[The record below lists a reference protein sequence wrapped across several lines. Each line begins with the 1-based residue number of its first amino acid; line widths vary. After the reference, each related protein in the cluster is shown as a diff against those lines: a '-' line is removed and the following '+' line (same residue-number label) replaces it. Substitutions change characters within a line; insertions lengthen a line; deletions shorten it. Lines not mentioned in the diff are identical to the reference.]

1 VSDSGRNDSGPTG
14 SGPTGSGPTGS
25 GPTGSGPTGSLV
37 LVATP
42 IGNLGDLS
50 PRAIEELRI
59 ADVIAA
65 EDTRRTRT
73 LLTHAGIP
81 AAGRLRAVHAH
92 NEHTEAARIVALIR
106 EGARVAY
113 VSDAGT
119 PGVSDPGERLVRACV
134 AEGLAVAVVPGPSA
148 VLAALVVSGLP
159 TTPFVFEGF
168 LARKGGARAER
179 IAAMRTASATSVLF
193 ESPLRVAATL
203 VELRDALGGERRA
216 VVARELTKLHEE
228 VMRGTLAELADTV
241 SRRAPRGEC
250 VIVVGPA
257 VADAT
262 PVADSDIRVALQ
274 RALDSG
280 ASRRDAAAGVA
291 VELGVAKRRAY
302 ELAVAIPSPAPF
314 ERPVGE
320 GS

>member
-1 VSDSGRNDSGPTG
+1 VTG
-14 SGPTGSGPTGS
+14 A
-25 GPTGSGPTGSLV
+25 LV

-50 PRAIEELRI
+50 PRAVEELRA

-92 NEHTEAARIVALIR
+92 NEHAEAFRIVGLVR
-106 EGARVAY
+106 GGARVVY

-134 AEGLAVAVVPGPSA
+134 AEGLAVEVVPGPSA
-148 VLAALVVSGLP
+148 VLAALVLSGLP

-168 LARKGGARAER
+168 LARKGRARAER
-179 IAAMRTASATSVLF
+179 IASMRTTPATTVLF
-193 ESPLRVAATL
+193 ESPQRIAATL
-203 VELRDALGGERRA
+203 VELRDALGSSRPA

-228 VMRGTLAELADTV
+228 VLRGTLGELADAVVTKP
-241 SRRAPRGEC
+241 PRGEC
-250 VIVVGPA
+250 VIVIGAAARDA
-257 VADAT
+257 VID
-262 PVADSDIRVALQ
+262 DSQIQSALE
-274 RALDSG
+274 RALAAG
-280 ASRRDAAAGVA
+280 ASKRDAAAGVA
-291 VELGVAKRRAY
+291 AELGVAKRRAY
-302 ELAVAIPSPAPF
+302 ELAVAIPSSAAF
-314 ERPVGE
+314 GGR
-320 GS
+320 

>member
-1 VSDSGRNDSGPTG
+1 VTDASEPAGCEAQPGG
-14 SGPTGSGPTGS
+14 A
-25 GPTGSGPTGSLV
+25 LV

-50 PRAIEELRI
+50 PRAVDELRA

-92 NEHTEAARIVALIR
+92 NEQSEAVRIVDLVR
-106 EGARVAY
+106 GGARVAY

-134 AEGLAVAVVPGPSA
+134 LEGLAVEVVPGPSA
-148 VLAALVVSGLP
+148 LLAALVLSGLP

-168 LARKGGARAER
+168 LARKGAARTER
-179 IAAMRTASATSVLF
+179 IAAMRTSPATTVLF
-193 ESPLRVAATL
+193 ESPRRITATIA
-203 VELRDALGGERRA
+203 ELRDALGATRRA

-228 VMRGTLAELADTV
+228 VVRGTLAELADAV
-241 SRRAPRGEC
+241 EANPPRGEC
-250 VIVVGPA
+250 VVVVGPA
-257 VADAT
+257 PREESIVDDAE
-262 PVADSDIRVALQ
+262 IRVALQ
-274 RALDSG
+274 RALAAG
-280 ASRRDAAAGVA
+280 ASKRDAAAGVA
-291 VELGVAKRRAY
+291 AELGVAKRRAY
-302 ELAVAIPSPAPF
+302 ELAVAIPSASSF
-314 ERPVGE
+314 GA
-320 GS
+320 

>member
-1 VSDSGRNDSGPTG
+1 VTGTGEPTG
-14 SGPTGSGPTGS
+14 A
-25 GPTGSGPTGSLV
+25 LV

-50 PRAIEELRI
+50 PRAVAELRG

-92 NEHTEAARIVALIR
+92 NEHVEAGRIVDSVR
-106 EGARVAY
+106 GGARVVY

-134 AEGLAVAVVPGPSA
+134 EEGLTVEVVPGPSA

-168 LARKGGARAER
+168 LARKGAARSER
-179 IAAMRTASATSVLF
+179 IAAMQTTPATTVLF
-193 ESPLRVAATL
+193 EAPLRVAATL
-203 VELRDALGGERRA
+203 AELRDALGGERRA

-228 VMRGTLAELADTV
+228 VLRGTLAELAGAV
-241 SRRAPRGEC
+241 AANPPRGEC
-250 VIVVGPA
+250 VIVIAPA
-257 VADAT
+257 VPDDT
-262 PVADSDIRVALQ
+262 RITVDDSQIRSALE
-274 RALDSG
+274 RALEGG
-280 ASRRDAAAGVA
+280 ASKRDAAAGVA
-291 VELGVAKRRAY
+291 AALGVAKRRAY
-302 ELAVAIPSPAPF
+302 ELAVAIPSSARRDPP
-314 ERPVGE
+314 
-320 GS
+320 

>member
-1 VSDSGRNDSGPTG
+1 VTEAHA
-14 SGPTGSGPTGS
+14 
-25 GPTGSGPTGSLV
+25 TGSLV

-50 PRAIEELRI
+50 PRAVEEFRG

-73 LLTHAGIP
+73 LLTYAGIP

-92 NEHTEAARIVALIR
+92 NEHVEATRIVGLVR
-106 EGARVAY
+106 DGKRVVY

-119 PGVSDPGERLVRACV
+119 PGVSDPGERLVQACV
-134 AEGLAVAVVPGPSA
+134 REGLPVEVVPGPSA

-168 LARKGGARAER
+168 LARKGRARSAR
-179 IAAMRTASATSVLF
+179 LAAIRTAQTTTVLF
-193 ESPLRVAATL
+193 EAPLRVAATL
-203 VELRDALGGERRA
+203 AELRDALGGERRA

-228 VMRGTLAELADTV
+228 VLRGTLTELADAVATT
-241 SRRAPRGEC
+241 ALRGEC
-250 VIVVGPA
+250 VIVIGPN

-262 PVADSDIRVALQ
+262 ESMVDDSEIRSALR
-274 RALDSG
+274 RALSAG
-280 ASRRDAAAGVA
+280 ASKRDAAAGVA
-291 VELGVAKRRAY
+291 AELGVAKRRAY
-302 ELAVAIPSPAPF
+302 ELAVAIPSSAPF
-314 ERPVGE
+314 EVP
-320 GS
+320 

>member
-1 VSDSGRNDSGPTG
+1 VTEEKAAGA
-14 SGPTGSGPTGS
+14 
-25 GPTGSGPTGSLV
+25 LV
-37 LVATP
+37 MVATP

-50 PRAIEELRI
+50 PRAVEELRG

-65 EDTRRTRT
+65 EDTRRTRP

-92 NEHTEAARIVALIR
+92 NEYAEALRIVGLVR
-106 EGARVAY
+106 EGARVVY

-134 AEGLAVAVVPGPSA
+134 QEGLAVEVVPGPSS

-168 LARKGGARAER
+168 LARKGRARSER
-179 IAAMRTASATSVLF
+179 IAAMRTARETTVLF
-193 ESPLRVAATL
+193 ESPVRIAATL
-203 VELRDALGGERRA
+203 AELRDAIGGERPA

-228 VMRGTLAELADTV
+228 VLRGSLAELADAVTA
-241 SRRAPRGEC
+241 RALRGEC
-250 VIVVGPA
+250 VVVIGPA
-257 VADAT
+257 PDDT
-262 PVADSDIRVALQ
+262 KSSVADSEIRSALL
-274 RALDSG
+274 RALEGG
-280 ASRRDAAAGVA
+280 ASKRDAAAGVA

-302 ELAVAIPSPAPF
+302 ELAVAIPSSAPF
-314 ERPVGE
+314 DAP
-320 GS
+320 

>member
-1 VSDSGRNDSGPTG
+1 
-14 SGPTGSGPTGS
+14 
-25 GPTGSGPTGSLV
+25 V

-50 PRAIEELRI
+50 PRAIEELRT
-59 ADVIAA
+59 ADVVAA

-106 EGARVAY
+106 DGARVAY

-119 PGVSDPGERLVRACV
+119 PGVSDPGERLVRACLD
-134 AEGLAVAVVPGPSA
+134 AGLAVEVVPGPSA

-168 LARKGGARAER
+168 LARKGGVRAER

-203 VELRDALGGERRA
+203 AELRDALGGERRA

-228 VMRGTLAELADTV
+228 VLRGTLAELAERVAD
-241 SRRAPRGEC
+241 RAPRGEC
-250 VIVVGPA
+250 VIVVAPA
-257 VADAT
+257 AAGTT
-262 PVADSDIRVALQ
+262 PVADSDIRVALR

-291 VELGVAKRRAY
+291 AELGVAKRRAY
-302 ELAVAIPSPAPF
+302 ELAVAIPSVPF
-314 ERPVGE
+314 ERPAGE

>member
-1 VSDSGRNDSGPTG
+1 VTAAEGA
-14 SGPTGSGPTGS
+14 
-25 GPTGSGPTGSLV
+25 LV

-50 PRAIEELRI
+50 PRAVDVLRT

-92 NEHTEAARIVALIR
+92 NEHTEAARIVGLIR

-134 AEGLAVAVVPGPSA
+134 AEGLTVEVVPGPSA
-148 VLAALVVSGLP
+148 VLAALVLSGLP
-159 TTPFVFEGF
+159 TTPFGFEGF
-168 LARKGGARAER
+168 LARKGAARAER
-179 IAAMRTASATSVLF
+179 IAAMKTARVTTVLF
-193 ESPLRVAATL
+193 EAPLRVAATV
-203 VELRDALGGERRA
+203 VELRDALGAQRRA
-216 VVARELTKLHEE
+216 AVARELTKVHEE
-228 VMRGTLAELADTV
+228 VLRGTLGELAEQV
-241 SRRAPRGEC
+241 LERAPRGEC

-257 VADAT
+257 DSDPT
-262 PVADSDIRVALQ
+262 PVGDSEIRSALK
-274 RALDSG
+274 RFFDAG
-280 ASRRDAAAGVA
+280 ASTRDAAAGVA
-291 VELGVAKRRAY
+291 AELGVAKRRAY
-302 ELAVAIPSPAPF
+302 ELAVAIPSSAPF
-314 ERPVGE
+314 DAP
-320 GS
+320 